1 MTKTGSAG
9 SIRDSFEQKRLAF
22 MTGQGFECEPQR
34 IIGRTG
40 RSTYVMTSGE
50 GTPSRVLIHGGLS
63 EGSVWG
69 GLAGRLNGRIVV
81 ADRPGCG
88 LSDPVDY
95 RKVDTYRDAA
105 AQWVGE
111 VADGL
116 GERQIDVVGNSMG
129 GYFAIA
135 FALANPERVRRLILA
150 GGPAGLPIDVPLF
163 IRLWGN
169 PIAEK
174 AIRRMKFKDVD
185 SFRNTVYPTA
195 AAHPERIP
203 DELAEIEFAAGNLPG
218 FSLTSYTM
226 FRSITTLRGWRSDF
240 LIGESLTRLDKPTLF
255 VWGDA
260 DAAVPLAMGRSLTN
274 RMSKADLRVIQEA
287 GHLPWLDEPV
297 QVAQVI
303 NEFLGRRPSPNP
315 R

>member
-34 IIGRTG
+34 IIGRSG

-95 RKVDTYRDAA
+95 RQFDTYRDAA
-105 AQWVGE
+105 AEWVDE

-116 GERQIDVVGNSMG
+116 GERQVDVVGNSMG

-185 SFRNTVYPTA
+185 SFRSTIYPTA

-203 DELAEIEFAAGNLPG
+203 DELAEIEFAAGNLPD

-240 LIGESLTRLDKPTLF
+240 LIDEYLARLDTPTLF

-260 DAAVPLAMGRSLTN
+260 DAAGPLAMGRSLAN
-274 RMSKADLRVIQEA
+274 RMNNAEFRVIKDA
-287 GHLPWLDEPV
+287 GHAP
-297 QVAQVI
+297 
-303 NEFLGRRPSPNP
+303 GTTNP
-315 R
+315 IKWRTS